1 VGGEEGKEWRVWLRA
16 EALMRQGSG
25 GGAFFLDEQ
34 AASDWRRQLA
44 RQNQKGSSGSH
55 GIPTHSN

>member
-16 EALMRQGSG
+16 EAPMRQGQFRQGSG

-34 AASDWRRQLA
+34 AASD
-44 RQNQKGSSGSH
+44 
-55 GIPTHSN
+55 